1 MGNGAAP
8 WLEAWSA
15 TGDADGHLVTGKG
28 ASHIKKEEKK
38 VTG

>member
-1 MGNGAAP
+1 MGDGAAM

-28 ASHIKKEEKK
+28 ASHIKKGGKR
-38 VTG
+38 VTS